1 MNRKI
6 AQLAAVGT
14 ALALAGCT
22 SVPRQTGTSYACS
35 GGTRLNVN
43 YTGHGA
49 IVRVNGMRTMV
60 LKQTPSTGGSV
71 YENKTGARLAR
82 NGNEV
87 TWNTAVRSAAERCQ
101 VAITPL

>member
-1 MNRKI
+1 MKRTI
-6 AQLAAVGT
+6 ILLAAAGT
-14 ALALAGCT
+14 ALGGCA

-43 YTGHGA
+43 YTGNGA
-49 IVRVNGMRTMV
+49 IVRVNGMRTLV

-101 VAITPL
+101 VVMTPL